1 MSDSSLFATEQARGR
16 AAYRVYA
23 CTILANICLILY
35 YRATHLPATWQEGR
49 GAWIGLSLAEFWYA
63 FYWILTQSVRWNP
76 VHRRTFKD
84 KLSQRY
90 EGKLPNVDIFV
101 CTADP
106 YAEPPNLVISTVLS
120 LMAYNY
126 PPEKL
131 SVYLSDDGGS
141 ILTFYAMWEAS
152 QFAKHWIPFCKRY
165 KLEPRA
171 PAVYFSTSDCPTDK
185 SHQEEWS
192 GMKILYE
199 EMTNR
204 IDAIVMSGKVPEELK
219 ANHKGFSQWKPEMT
233 SKKHPPIVQIL
244 IDSKDPN
251 AIDDA
256 GNALPTLVYMA
267 REKNPEYHHNFKAG
281 AMNSLLRVSSLISNS
296 PIILNV
302 DCDMYSNNA
311 DSIRDALCFF
321 LDEEK
326 GPDIAFVQYPQNY
339 NNMTKNDT
347 YGNSLTVINEVEL
360 CGLDS
365 WGGPLYIGTGCFH
378 RREILCGMKYTK
390 DYKENW
396 NRRSERNP
404 HDDIRKLEE
413 KAESLATCTYE
424 LNTRWGHEVGLKYG
438 IAVED
443 VITGL
448 MIQCRGW
455 KSVYYNPPQKGFLG
469 VGPNTL
475 AQTILQHKRWC
486 EGNSQIFLS
495 KYCAFIYGHGKIKLG
510 LQMGYC
516 IYNLW
521 AANSIPTLYYVIVPS
536 LSLLRGISLFPKM
549 TSPWFIPFSYVMVA
563 KQTYSLV
570 EALLTRDI
578 TVQGWWNLQRMWLIK
593 RLTSY
598 LYGGLATLS
607 KIVGVSKMGF
617 TITAKTSGEDASKR
631 YEQEIME
638 FDASS
643 LTLAIIEFVAL
654 LNMTCL
660 VCATT
665 RAVMMGWA
673 IVLEMYFLQIL
684 LCGSVVALNVAIYE
698 GLLLRKDKGSIPWSV
713 TLTTLAVVM
722 LVSLLSR
729 V

>member
-1 MSDSSLFATEQARGR
+1 MGDTSLFATEHARGR
-16 AAYRVYA
+16 AAYRLYA
-23 CTILANICLILY
+23 CTILAGICLILY
-35 YRATHLPATWQEGR
+35 YRATHIPATWREGR
-49 GAWIGLSLAEFWYA
+49 GEWIGLSLAELWHA
-63 FYWILTQSVRWNP
+63 FYWVITQSARWKL
-76 VHRRTFKD
+76 VYRRTFKD
-84 KLSQRY
+84 KLSQRF
-90 EGKLPNVDIFV
+90 EGRLPNVDIFV

-106 YAEPPNLVISTVLS
+106 YAEPPNLVVSTVLS

-171 PAVYFSTSDCPTDK
+171 PAAYFSSSDSSSDM
-185 SHQEEWS
+185 SRHEECS
-192 GMKILYE
+192 SMKILYE
-199 EMTNR
+199 EMTSR
-204 IDAIVMSGKVPEELK
+204 VDAIVKSGKVPEELK
-219 ANHKGFSQWKPEMT
+219 ANHKGFSQWQSEMT

-244 IDSKDPN
+244 IDGKDPN
-251 AIDDA
+251 ALDNV
-256 GNALPTLVYMA
+256 GNALPTFVYMA

-281 AMNSLLRVSSLISNS
+281 AMNSLLRVSSVISNG

-302 DCDMYSNNA
+302 DCDMYSNNS

-326 GPDIAFVQYPQNY
+326 GCDIAFVQYPQNY

-347 YGNSLTVINEVEL
+347 YGNSLSVMNEVDL
-360 CGLDS
+360 CGFDS
-365 WGGPLYIGTGCFH
+365 WGGPPYIGTGCFH
-378 RREILCGMKYTK
+378 RRESLCGMKHTK
-390 DYKENW
+390 DYKEDW
-396 NRRSERNP
+396 NRGSERNP
-404 HDDIRKLEE
+404 PDDIRKLEE

-424 LNTRWGHEVGLKYG
+424 LNTLWGHEVGLKYG

-443 VITGL
+443 VMTGL

-455 KSVYYNPPQKGFLG
+455 KSIYYNPPQKGFLG
-469 VGPNTL
+469 VGPTTL
-475 AQTILQHKRWC
+475 AQTILQHKRWG
-486 EGNSQIFLS
+486 EGNLQIFLS
-495 KYCAFIYGHGKIKLG
+495 KYCTFIYGHGKIKLA
-510 LQMGYC
+510 LQMAYC
-516 IYNLW
+516 INTLW
-521 AANSIPTLYYVIVPS
+521 AANSVPTLYYVIVPS

-549 TSPWFIPFSYVMVA
+549 TSPWFIPFSYVMVG
-563 KQTYSLV
+563 KQTYSLI
-570 EALLTRDI
+570 EALLTREI
-578 TVQGWWNLQRMWLIK
+578 TVHGWWNLQRMWLIK

-598 LYGGLATLS
+598 LYATLATLL
-607 KIVGVSKMGF
+607 KNLGVSKMGF
-617 TITAKTSGEDASKR
+617 IISAKISGEDASKR

-654 LNMTCL
+654 LNLACL
-660 VCATT
+660 VCATS

-673 IVLEMYFLQIL
+673 IVLDMYFLQIL
-684 LCGSVVALNVAIYE
+684 LCGLVVAINVAIYE

-713 TLTTLAVVM
+713 TLTTLGFVM
-722 LVSLLSR
+722 LVSLVSI